1 MNETDRKTNAIL
13 KLIAEAS
20 DPIGSVEI
28 AEKLKAQGI
37 EMSERTV
44 RYHLKMLNE
53 QGLTK
58 VFWKEGRMITTK
70 GREEL
75 GNAFVSD
82 KLGMMSSRI
91 ETMAYQMDFDIYK
104 KTGQVIMNISYIKK
118 SNFSQAL
125 KVMADV
131 FKKKLAT
138 GERVAVVEAGE
149 QLGGVAVPAGQV
161 GFGTLCSIN
170 LNGILL
176 KHSIPVESKFGGL
189 LQIEESRPLRFT
201 EIINY
206 AGSTLDP
213 HEIFIKSRMTSVKD
227 AADGS
232 GKILAGLREI
242 PAASVHEAEAILRKA
257 EAAGLCRA
265 IMIGKAGQPLLGMPV
280 GLERVG
286 LVVPG
291 GLNPV
296 AAVEERG
303 IETASKALVAM
314 MDYGQLVSFWD
325 L

>member
-28 AEKLKAQGI
+28 AEKLKKLGI

-58 VFWKEGRMITTK
+58 AFWKEGRMITTK

-82 KLGMMSSRI
+82 KIGFMSSRI

-104 KTGQVIMNISYIKK
+104 KNGQVVMNISYIRESDFDK
-118 SNFSQAL
+118 AL
-125 KVMADV
+125 EVMANV

-138 GERVAVVEAGE
+138 GDRVAIARAGM
-149 QLGGVAVPAGQV
+149 QLGGVPVPSGQV

-170 LNGILL
+170 MNGILL

-189 LQIEESRPLRFT
+189 LQIEADRPLRFT

-206 AGSTLDP
+206 SGSTLDP
-213 HEIFIKSRMTSVKD
+213 HEIFIKSRMTNVND
-227 AADGS
+227 AAKGS

-242 PAASVHEAEAILRKA
+242 PAASVHEADAILRKA
-257 EAAGLCRA
+257 EAAGICRA
-265 IMIGKAGQPLLGMPV
+265 LMIGKAGQPLLGMPV
-280 GLERVG
+280 GMERVG

-296 AAVEERG
+296 AAVEEWG

-314 MDYGQLVSFWD
+314 MDYDELVSFWD